1 MELNYG
7 EALKQQRKLNGYTQ
21 EQLANK
27 TGIIQANISYWEN
40 NIYTPSIDFCVQ
52 LANLYN
58 ISLDELIGRD
68 TFDGAVV
75 ITKYV
80 KSEIAEMYEKHNRQ
94 SQMMAL
100 GYLTALLEKQ
110 INE

>member
-1 MELNYG
+1 MEFNYG
-7 EALKQQRKLNGYTQ
+7 EALKQQRKINGYTQ

-58 ISLDELIGRD
+58 ISLDELVGRD
-68 TFDGAVV
+68 SFDGAVV
-75 ITKYV
+75 VTKYIE
-80 KSEIAEMYEKHNRQ
+80 SEVSKIYEQLNRQ
-94 SQMMAL
+94 NKIKAM
-100 GYLTALLEKQ
+100 GYLTGLLDSQ
-110 INE
+110 S